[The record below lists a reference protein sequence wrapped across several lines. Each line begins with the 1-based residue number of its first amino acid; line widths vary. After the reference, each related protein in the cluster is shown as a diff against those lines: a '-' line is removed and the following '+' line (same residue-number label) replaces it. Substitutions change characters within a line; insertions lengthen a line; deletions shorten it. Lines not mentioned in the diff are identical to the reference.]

1 MKNLRIINQEELKD
15 WAKEIFQKNSFNM
28 VDVSSKKE
36 TFRRALASGK
46 IYVGNE
52 VFDLII
58 SLPISQIETVSGIS
72 ISTNQSK
79 VQFFKSRIGKY
90 TIRSCKKKILFIIA
104 IFVLAGI
111 IVLGYIIHAKK
122 SKFPILATNN
132 QTAYNFWLN

>member
-1 MKNLRIINQEELKD
+1 MKL
-15 WAKEIFQKNSFNM
+15 
-28 VDVSSKKE
+28 DVKPE
-36 TFRRALASGK
+36 
-46 IYVGNE
+46 NE

-104 IFVLAGI
+104 ILVLVAI
-111 IVLGYIIHAKK
+111 IVLGYIMQTKK
-122 SKFPILATNN
+122 GKFPFQVVDN
-132 QTAYNFWLN
+132 